1 MEHSKII
8 SYCTKQY
15 NKDKKTQLVKK
26 IIPMVKIYLAIS
38 TSKENTLIEIEWYHK
53 ISTKSTSD
61 MESGGV
67 TTIENS
73 RDQ

>member
-1 MEHSKII
+1 M
-8 SYCTKQY
+8 
-15 NKDKKTQLVKK
+15 
-26 IIPMVKIYLAIS
+26 A

-53 ISTKSTSD
+53 TMTKSTSD

-67 TTIENS
+67 TKIENS